1 MEESVMKTIWKTT
14 ILGALVLALAAFV
27 VPGDSR
33 AASGYYDGKVISL
46 IIPNSPGG
54 RMTRYARL
62 YAPYIAKYTGAKE
75 VRIVN
80 KKGGGGVK
88 GTNYLWVQ
96 KPDGLS
102 IAFTSVPTLILAQ
115 LSGSEA
121 VQFDATKFVYLGRAA
136 TEPRVMVVGG
146 KNEIRS
152 IEDVQNLKRPFI
164 NPSQGTDEDFY
175 TLAILADALN
185 FDIKLVTGYEGQADT
200 GVAIIKGDGD
210 GLLTGYAYAVP
221 LITNGD
227 MHPILTI
234 WTERHPDYPDV
245 PSALEVVKGEGKAG
259 VQAIVNML
267 AMHRG
272 FFGPPDMDPT
282 ATADLREA
290 ISKAAADPE
299 MQAEAKK
306 QDLIL
311 LPSDG
316 ETEQARI
323 GQITKASQ
331 SLKPI
336 LKAALDSIK

>member
-1 MEESVMKTIWKTT
+1 MKTNWKTA
-14 ILGALVLALAAFV
+14 LVAALVLALSSV
-27 VPGDSR
+27 LMPLDSQ
-33 AASGYYDGKVISL
+33 ASSGIYDGKVITL
-46 IIPNSPGG
+46 IVPNSPGG

-75 VRIVN
+75 VRVVN

-96 KPDGLS
+96 EPDGMT

-146 KNEIRS
+146 NSEIKS
-152 IEDVQNLKRPFI
+152 IQDVQSLDRPFV

-175 TLAILADALN
+175 TLAVLADALD
-185 FDIKLVTGYEGQADT
+185 FKLKIVTGYEGQADT
-200 GVAIIKGDGD
+200 GVAVIKGDGD
-210 GLLTGYAYAVP
+210 GLLTSWAYTIP
-221 LITNGD
+221 LIANGD
-227 MHPILTI
+227 MRPILTI
-234 WTERHPDYPDV
+234 WDERHPDYPDV
-245 PSALEVVKGEGKAG
+245 PNALEVVKGEKKDA
-259 VQAIVNML
+259 VEAIVNML

-272 FFGPPDMDPT
+272 FFGPPNLDPA
-282 ATADLREA
+282 ATAALRKA
-290 ISKAAADPE
+290 ISMASADPE
-299 MQAEAKK
+299 LQAQGKE
-306 QDLIL
+306 QGLIL

-316 ETEQARI
+316 ETEQKRI
-323 GQITKASQ
+323 VQITKASQ
-331 SLKPI
+331 GLVPV